1 MRNRSG
7 SVNTIVVT
15 VLFWILVS
23 LIAFLYIRALMNQ
36 PIWLN

>member
-15 VLFWILVS
+15 VLLWILLL
-23 LIAFLYIRALMNQ
+23 LIMFFYIRALMNQ
-36 PIWLN
+36 PIWLD

>member
-15 VLFWILVS
+15 VLLWILLL
-23 LIAFLYIRALMNQ
+23 LIMFFYIRALMNQ
-36 PIWLN
+36 LIWLD